1 MIKYKLI
8 CKNRHEFSSWFSN
21 SAEYERLKRKKL
33 LECIFCNNKS
43 IDKSIMSPQVISKK
57 NKNKNLDLNV
67 KEFSKIKKD
76 LLKLRKFVEQNFEF
90 VGDRFAD
97 KVREIYYDK
106 KSNKNIYG
114 ISTSQEKKEL
124 REEGID
130 LISIPWLEKDN

>member
-1 MIKYKLI
+1 M
-8 CKNRHEFSSWFSN
+8 
-21 SAEYERLKRKKL
+21 
-33 LECIFCNNKS
+33 
-43 IDKSIMSPQVISKK
+43 
-57 NKNKNLDLNV
+57 
-67 KEFSKIKKD
+67 
-76 LLKLRKFVEQNFEF
+76 RKFVEQNFEF

-114 ISTSQEKKEL
+114 ISTPQEKKEL